1 MVLVDYGKGFRFHV
15 KIARVEFLVSRLPQG
30 NPFTELSINVI
41 NAETRHPVKI
51 EITAKL
57 DVFRMIFLL
66 LRTLR
71 NIVWAKTRFPGKVCR
86 SLSSSRCRKRSRSS
100 PNATLPKHQSDEW
113 AKKTSMHTANLPKRS
128 RRSKR
133 QASMN

>member
-1 MVLVDYGKGFRFHV
+1 LVLVDYGKGFRFHV

-41 NAETRHPVKI
+41 NAEMRHPVKI

-71 NIVWAKTRFPGKVCR
+71 NIVWAKNRISGKVCR
-86 SLSSSRCRKRSRSS
+86 SLSIGRRRKWSR

-133 QASMN
+133 QASRD